1 MADPAA
7 LLQRL
12 DAALGGR
19 YKIDRSLG
27 RGGMATVFRAVRTA
41 DGVAVAVKLLQPE
54 LTTAQTAER
63 FLREI
68 QFTTQLDHPNIV
80 RLLDSGT
87 GDGLVWYVM
96 PLIEGESLR
105 ERLMWEK
112 LQPVGAAVELVR
124 QLAMALHHAHG
135 LGLVHRDLKPE
146 NVLMAG
152 DRPLLADFGIARAL
166 HDLGQARIT
175 AAGMPMGTPAYMS
188 PEQITGEALDLRSDV
203 YGLGCLLFEMVGGQ
217 PPFVAPSAARVM
229 QMHLVAPPP
238 SLGVLRPGVPAALE
252 LVAGR
257 ALAKEPAARYPTA
270 AAMAEALASVASATA
285 TPAVPPESRFK
296 QWVGRLGG
304 KGPAGGR

>member
-12 DAALGGR
+12 EAALGGR
-19 YKIDRSLG
+19 YRIERSLG
-27 RGGMATVFRAVRTA
+27 RGGMATVFRGIRVA
-41 DGVAVAVKLLQPE
+41 DGVPVAVKLLQPE

-68 QFTTQLDHPNIV
+68 QFTARLDHPNIV
-80 RLLDSGT
+80 PLIDSGT

-105 ERLMWEK
+105 ERLTWIK
-112 LQPVGAAVELVR
+112 VQPVATAIELVR
-124 QLAMALHHAHG
+124 QLALALHHAHG

-146 NVLMAG
+146 NVLLIG
-152 DRPLLADFGIARAL
+152 DQPLLADFGIARAL

-188 PEQITGEALDLRSDV
+188 PEQITGEALDLRTDI

-238 SLGVLRPGVPAALE
+238 FLGTLRPGVPAALE
-252 LVAGR
+252 GVVQR

-270 AAMAEALASVASATA
+270 AALAEALALLTG
-285 TPAVPPESRFK
+285 TPAIQPVSTFK
-296 QWVGRLGG
+296 QWMARLGG
-304 KGPAGGR
+304 RGPAAGR